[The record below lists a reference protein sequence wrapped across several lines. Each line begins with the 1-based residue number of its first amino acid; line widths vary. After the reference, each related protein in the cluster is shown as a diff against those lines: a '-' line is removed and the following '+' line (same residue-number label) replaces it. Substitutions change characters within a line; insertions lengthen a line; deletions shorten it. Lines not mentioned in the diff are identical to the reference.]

1 MSTPL
6 EPVYNKPAF
15 VNQGPFDYV
24 LRDQSLV
31 STLLY
36 LILFIIILVF
46 CVKFGYRIATGVLN
60 KLLGGFGA
68 TGGGEI
74 EIKDGGDC
82 GCTGGGED
90 SDSDIGGGD
99 DSDDSDYEGGTMTV
113 KIPFRGKTGK
123 ESPKKFIRFDNRRIS
138 TLKSG
143 DTVIMKACM
152 PGLTGEGKDREK
164 EFTIAK
170 ILRYENIMTAI
181 EKHKSDL
188 GHPEKT
194 SADSIFDKEFKEFYG
209 DMKPGSK
216 YAYIELK

>member
-1 MSTPL
+1 MSEAMSETMDQ
-6 EPVYNKPAF
+6 VMYNNSYGNK
-15 VNQGPFDYV
+15 
-24 LRDQSLV
+24 
-31 STLLY
+31 STIMYIFY
-36 LILFIIILVF
+36 LILLIIVIVF
-46 CVKFGYRIATGVLN
+46 CVKFGYRVATGILN

-68 TGGGEI
+68 TGGDI

-90 SDSDIGGGD
+90 SDDIDGGD

-123 ESPKKFIRFDNRRIS
+123 DAPKKFIRFDNRRIS
-138 TLKSG
+138 TLKAG
-143 DTVIMKACM
+143 DNIIMKACM

-194 SADSIFDKEFKEFYG
+194 SVDSIFDKEFKEFYG
-209 DMKPGSK
+209 EMRDGSK